1 MILMIDNYDSFV
13 YNLKQY
19 MEELGEE
26 VLVRRNDQITIDEIE
41 SMAPAS
47 IVISPGPG
55 RPEEAGLSVE
65 IITHFAG
72 KIPILG
78 VCLGH
83 QAIAQAFGGT
93 IKRAERLMHGK
104 TSPVSHDGKTIFS
117 GLDNPFE
124 ATRYH
129 SLIVEEESLPPILE
143 ISART
148 PEGDIMGLRHK
159 ELAVEGVQFHPE
171 SILTRSGK
179 QLLRNFITG
188 RTERIPIKEALSRVT
203 GGDNLSRE
211 EAASVMDTIM
221 NGDATPAQIAA
232 FIVALRMKGET
243 VEEISGC
250 AQIMREKAKIIKVPE
265 GKIVVDTCGTGG
277 DKSDTFNIS
286 TAAALIAAGA
296 RITVAK
302 HGNRSVSSR
311 CGSADVLKELGVNI
325 MAPPEVLEECLAEIG
340 IAFLFAPLLHG
351 AMKHAIGPRRE
362 IGVRTIFNILGP
374 LSNPAGADVQLL
386 GVYDRTLTGTM
397 ARVLGDLGSKRAW
410 VVHGEDGLDEI
421 TLTAGTIVSELKEG
435 EVKTFQLQ
443 PEKFGLG
450 ICRPEELKGGGPE
463 ENAKIILEILKG
475 EKGPKRDI
483 ALLNAGAV
491 IMLGGGAVTLLEGI
505 KKAQQSI
512 DSGQAMK
519 KLESLRELTGNDS

>member
-26 VLVRRNDQITIDEIE
+26 VLVRRNDQITIEEIE
-41 SMAPAS
+41 SMGPAS

-83 QAIAQAFGGT
+83 QAVAQTFGGT

-104 TSPVSHDGKTIFS
+104 TSPVNHDGKTIFS
-117 GLDNPFE
+117 GLENPFE

-129 SLIVEEESLPPILE
+129 SLIVEEESLPPVLE

-148 PEGDIMGLRHK
+148 TEGDIMGLRHK

-171 SILTRSGK
+171 SILTKSGK
-179 QLLRNFITG
+179 QLLRNFLTG
-188 RTERIPIKEALSRVT
+188 RTERIPIKAALNRVIGST
-203 GGDNLSRE
+203 DLSRE

-232 FIVALRMKGET
+232 FIVGLRIKGET

-250 AQIMREKAKIIKVPE
+250 AKIMREKARTIRTPE
-265 GKIVVDTCGTGG
+265 GKTVVDTCGTGG
-277 DKSDTFNIS
+277 DGSDTFNIS

-296 RITVAK
+296 GITVAK

-325 MAPPEVLEECLAEIG
+325 MAPPEILEKCLAEIG

-374 LSNPAGADVQLL
+374 LSNPANAEVQLL
-386 GVYDRTLTGTM
+386 GVYSKDLTETM
-397 ARVLGDLGSKRAW
+397 ARVLGDLESKRAW

-421 TLTAGTIVSELKEG
+421 TLTAGTTVSELKDG
-435 EVKTFQLQ
+435 QVTTFQLQ
-443 PEKFGLG
+443 PDKFGLEP
-450 ICRPEELKGGGPE
+450 CRPEELKGGDPQ
-463 ENAKIILEILKG
+463 ENAKIILRILG
-475 EKGPKRDI
+475 GDKGPKRDI
-483 ALLNAGAV
+483 SILNAGAV
-491 IMLGGGAVTLLEGI
+491 IMLGGGAEDLTGGI
-505 KKAQQSI
+505 EKARKAI
-512 DSGQAMK
+512 DSGQAMA
-519 KLESLRELTGNDS
+519 KLEGLGELTG